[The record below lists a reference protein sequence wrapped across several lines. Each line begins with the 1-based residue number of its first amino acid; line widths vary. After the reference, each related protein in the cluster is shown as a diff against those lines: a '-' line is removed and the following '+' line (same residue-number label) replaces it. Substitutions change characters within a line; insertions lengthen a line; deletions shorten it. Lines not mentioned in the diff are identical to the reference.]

1 MTQQKENGG
10 IKIPALAEANC
21 VSDFELD
28 FTEPW
33 R

>member
-21 VSDFELD
+21 GSDSEPD
-28 FTEPW
+28 VPEPW